1 MADSESKQTAEKT
14 SRTNAGEAAKS
25 ESGTG
30 QKARRRDT
38 MTIKYVRHRSGKG
51 WIEVGERNEAEWDEL
66 LKTAGGCRGVTSV
79 NYRAARADQK
89 EQDDKDPTGQGRRQ
103 P

>member
-1 MADSESKQTAEKT
+1 MRKAVRDPIVVGSIADW
-14 SRTNAGEAAKS
+14 
-25 ESGTG
+25 
-30 QKARRRDT
+30 RDT
-38 MTIKYVRHRSGKG
+38 MTIKYVRPKGGKA
-51 WIEVGERNEAEWDEL
+51 WVQVGELNEEEWDEL

-89 EQDDKDPTGQGRRQ
+89 EQDDKDPTRQGRRQ

>member
-1 MADSESKQTAEKT
+1 MRKAVRDPFVVGSIADW
-14 SRTNAGEAAKS
+14 
-25 ESGTG
+25 
-30 QKARRRDT
+30 RDT
-38 MTIKYVRHRSGKG
+38 MTIKYVRTQGGKG
-51 WIEVGERNEAEWDEL
+51 WVQVGERNEAEWDEL

-89 EQDDKDPTGQGRRQ
+89 EQDDKDPTRQGRRQ

>member
-1 MADSESKQTAEKT
+1 MDTGLHYSGPRPENNSAKIK
-14 SRTNAGEAAKS
+14 EAII
-25 ESGTG
+25 
-30 QKARRRDT
+30 
-38 MTIKYVRHRSGKG
+38 TIKYVRTQGGKG
-51 WIEVGERNEAEWDEL
+51 WVQVGERNEAEWDEL

-89 EQDDKDPTGQGRRQ
+89 EQDDKDPTRQGRRQ

>member
-1 MADSESKQTAEKT
+1 
-14 SRTNAGEAAKS
+14 
-25 ESGTG
+25 
-30 QKARRRDT
+30 
-38 MTIKYVRHRSGKG
+38 MTIKYVLRIARAIAELLEREPNFEVYLPTRNGKG
-51 WIEVGERNEAEWDEL
+51 WVQVGERNEEEWDEL

>member
-1 MADSESKQTAEKT
+1 MS
-14 SRTNAGEAAKS
+14 
-25 ESGTG
+25 
-30 QKARRRDT
+30 
-38 MTIKYVRHRSGKG
+38 IKYVPIKG
-51 WIEVGERNEAEWDEL
+51 GNGRVRVGELNEAEWDEL

>member
-1 MADSESKQTAEKT
+1 
-14 SRTNAGEAAKS
+14 
-25 ESGTG
+25 
-30 QKARRRDT
+30 
-38 MTIKYVRHRSGKG
+38 MTIEYVRHRSGKG
-51 WIEVGERNEAEWDEL
+51 WIAVGERNEAEWDEL

>member
-1 MADSESKQTAEKT
+1 
-14 SRTNAGEAAKS
+14 
-25 ESGTG
+25 
-30 QKARRRDT
+30 
-38 MTIKYVRHRSGKG
+38 MTIEYVRNKG
-51 WIEVGERNEAEWDEL
+51 GNVWIEVGERNEEEWDEL

>member
-1 MADSESKQTAEKT
+1 MRKAVRDPFVVGSIADW
-14 SRTNAGEAAKS
+14 
-25 ESGTG
+25 
-30 QKARRRDT
+30 RDT
-38 MTIKYVRHRSGKG
+38 MTIEYVRHRSGKG

-89 EQDDKDPTGQGRRQ
+89 EQDDKDPARQ
-103 P
+103 VRIQP

>member
-1 MADSESKQTAEKT
+1 
-14 SRTNAGEAAKS
+14 
-25 ESGTG
+25 
-30 QKARRRDT
+30 
-38 MTIKYVRHRSGKG
+38 MTIEYVLHRSGKC

-89 EQDDKDPTGQGRRQ
+89 EQDDKDPTRQGRRQ